1 MTSSSPLRL
10 AVFDLDGT
18 LLDSASSIVTGVLD
32 CWEVCGFPTP
42 DAEQVRR
49 IIGLPWDQSVRLLL
63 PGAGDEEFARIRT
76 YHDEIARGERT
87 RPYRDLTLFSGVPE
101 ILDALDKAGYLL
113 AIITSRSTGRLNEL
127 LEAQGIGNRF
137 VSLKTTDNGPGKPN
151 PYLMNQTLSE
161 TGVNCEE
168 TVMVGDTTFDMLM
181 ARSAGTSAIGVSWG
195 VHERDE
201 LQEAGAL
208 HVVDDMHELP
218 AAIHRMT
225 GY

>member
-18 LLDSASSIVTGVLD
+18 LLDSANSIVTGVLD
-32 CWEVCGFPTP
+32 CWEVCGFPMP
-42 DAEQVRR
+42 DSEQVRR

-63 PGAGDEEFARIRT
+63 PGAGDEEFALIGA
-76 YHDEIARGERT
+76 YHDEIRRGERT
-87 RPYRDLTLFSGVPE
+87 RPHREEGLFDGVIDL
-101 ILDALDKAGYLL
+101 LDALEEVGYLL
-113 AIITSRSTGRLNEL
+113 AIITSRSSGRLNEL
-127 LEAQGIGNRF
+127 LDAQGIGNRF
-137 VSLKTTDNGPGKPN
+137 ISLKTTDNGPGKPN
-151 PYLMNQTLSE
+151 PFLMNQTLSE
-161 TGVNCEE
+161 TGVNREE
-168 TVMVGDTTFDMLM
+168 TVMIGDTTFDMLM

-208 HVVDDMHELP
+208 YVVDAMHELP
-218 AAIHRMT
+218 TVIHRMT